1 MNIMPRIKVEIPA
14 KISFSV
20 TLPVRI
26 SDINYGNHLGY
37 DAMVNLIHEA
47 RILWLK
53 QGGFTE
59 LKIENYS
66 LIMADLAIEFKAE
79 GFHGDALTIEISIGE
94 LGRSNF
100 DVYYSIKNQNETLIA
115 KAKTGMICF
124 DYHHKKVVSITE
136 TFKAFLLK

>member
-1 MNIMPRIKVEIPA
+1 MARIKIDVPGKA
-14 KISFSV
+14 SFSV

-53 QGGFTE
+53 EGNYSE

-66 LIMADLAIEFKAE
+66 LIMADLAVEYKAE
-79 GFHGDALTIEISIGE
+79 GFHGDALTIDLSIGE
-94 LGRSNF
+94 VGRANF
-100 DVYYSIKNQNETLIA
+100 DLYFTIKNQNDTLIA
-115 KAKTGMICF
+115 KAKTGMVCF
-124 DYHHKKVVSITE
+124 DYTTKKVVSLPE
-136 TFKAFLLK
+136 NFKNFLLK